1 MEMADGR
8 HDTIARREILTGTEV
23 IPMRHSMRPRRS
35 LPSASQQLVTVALV
49 VAAALLTAAPARAQ
63 DEYEFKL
70 LRPTVSLSAF
80 AEPNADFKDA
90 DGQFRASSFT
100 VGANIPLG
108 GVHLHTTGDLLA
120 HQILLTAVGSTGAQT
135 LDSPPLDLTPRL
147 YTGLLAGSVLFGTR
161 KANLYYASLGASF
174 AEEDAAPGG
183 PKARPYGLFLGSA
196 RNSHGVMF
204 TYGAAFTYLFGRG
217 LLLPAFGV
225 VWSPN
230 PTWTI
235 SGFLPFSWRF
245 SQKLNDRF
253 RMNYLLYA
261 AGQQYRFAND
271 GNFPGQDSTVY
282 EHMKES
288 HAGAEIEYHPSHDV
302 VLLGQAGFAIARSV
316 SFANAGE
323 DHFASSDINAAP
335 YIKLSAR
342 FAIGK
347 SLIDQLGGASP
358 VPGLAP

>member
-1 MEMADGR
+1 MADGR

-23 IPMRHSMRPRRS
+23 NPMRHPMRPRRS
-35 LPSASQQLVTVALV
+35 LPSASLPIVAAALV
-49 VAAALLTAAPARAQ
+49 VAAVLTAAPARAQ

-70 LRPTVSLSAF
+70 LRPTVTVSAL
-80 AEPNADFKDA
+80 AEPNADFKDPDPQFA
-90 DGQFRASSFT
+90 DGQFRASNFT
-100 VGANIPLG
+100 LAANIPLG

-120 HQILLTAVGSTGAQT
+120 HQILLTAFAGTGSQT
-135 LDSPPLDLTPRL
+135 IDSPALDLTPRL
-147 YTGLLAGSVLFGTR
+147 YTGLVAGSVLFGTR

-183 PKARPYGLFLGSA
+183 PRARPYGLFLGTA

-245 SQKLNDRF
+245 SQKLNDKF

-271 GNFPGQDSTVY
+271 GNFAVSDSSVY
-282 EHMKES
+282 ESMKES
-288 HAGAEIEYHPSHDV
+288 HAGAEVEYRPSRDV
-302 VLLGQAGFAIARSV
+302 VLLGQAGFAIARRL
-316 SFANAGE
+316 SFAEAGE
-323 DHFASSDINAAP
+323 DHFATTDINAAP

-347 SLIDQLGGASP
+347 SLIDQLGGSAA
-358 VPGLAP
+358 GLAP